1 MKRKL
6 GNNAYSDS
14 FKQADFRC
22 NCTICLQQ
30 QKVSFDEKIV
40 FPELIEIN
48 HTKMKTNQT
57 ELKRKALAKT
67 DWEEVL

>member
-1 MKRKL
+1 MHTATHLSKLILDAIALSVYNNRK
-6 GNNAYSDS
+6 
-14 FKQADFRC
+14 FR
-22 NCTICLQQ
+22 LMRR
-30 QKVSFDEKIV
+30 SY
-40 FPELIEIN
+40 FPKLIEIN